1 MKRLFSRAAPEA
13 VAVALL
19 GLLLIGGGC
28 TPDNSVKAGAPVLK
42 TLTIVEPMGSARH
55 DVSDTTAACESTG
68 EGMDCD
74 PAAAVC
80 QLGEVICVCNAK
92 DMCDPTIKADDAKT
106 GGTLNCTF
114 PPMSMVVATFDRLLD
129 TAPFEA
135 KTTVAALTAMP
146 ATTAEAATDYSST
159 GSSTGLVFPMFF
171 NITGPSIALV
181 GSPALPT
188 DATVSFALD
197 KTTVR
202 AKDGKTAFTG
212 AMLLA
217 GGAISFKTSSFSAG
231 ITVPAPP
238 PPMGGGGMMPMG
250 CPPPPGGDSDAG
262 ADGATDAGA
271 TEGGLDGGVDA
282 TVDAAVDALADASG
296 AAEVGTDGAA
306 SDAPAMPPST
316 DVPADMNMVPIVI
329 TFTNPVG
336 MDVVAHLTMTEDG
349 KPFTGFALDMAQ
361 SFPNS
366 VVTFNPAAPWAA
378 GKTYTITV
386 DANAA
391 DVLGKKL
398 GAPVDASFTMS
409 AP

>member
-13 VAVALL
+13 VAVGLL
-19 GLLLIGGGC
+19 GLLLIGVNC
-28 TPDNSVKAGAPVLK
+28 APDNSVKAGAPVLK

-55 DVSDTTAACESTG
+55 DVSDSTAACESAG

-74 PAAAVC
+74 PKAAVC
-80 QLGEVICVCNAK
+80 QLGEVICNCVAK

-135 KTTVAALTAMP
+135 KTTVAALAAMP
-146 ATTAEAATDYSST
+146 ATTAVAATDYT
-159 GSSTGLVFPMFF
+159 ANGSSIGLVFPMFF
-171 NITGPSIALV
+171 NISGPSIAMV

-188 DATVSFALD
+188 DATVSFTLD

-217 GGAISFKTSSFSAG
+217 GGAISFKTGPFSGG

-262 ADGATDAGA
+262 ADGATDAETEAGA
-271 TEGGLDGGVDA
+271 TEGGVDAGVDA
-282 TVDAAVDALADASG
+282 ISGGDSSAADA
-296 AAEVGTDGAA
+296 GTDGATV
-306 SDAPAMPPST
+306 DAPAMPPST
-316 DVPADMNMVPIVI
+316 DVPADMNMAPIVI
-329 TFTNPVG
+329 TFSNPVG
-336 MDVVAHLTMTEDG
+336 MDITTHLTMTEDG

-361 SFPNS
+361 MFPS
-366 VVTFNPAAPWAA
+366 AVVTIVPSAPWAA